1 MPDSRRDWR
10 LLTVVL
16 ALSDLIAVLLAFG
29 VATALVWRPGI
40 GINGGNDTDWLVL
53 LMIPVLGLIFV
64 AQGLYEPANLLV
76 GAREFAGVF
85 RASTYGLLA
94 ITVITF
100 VLRWPLSRSW
110 TVVSWGLMT
119 VFVIAVRFGV
129 RRIAAAVRQRGRLT
143 ARVVV
148 VGADEDSIALA
159 EQVNQPGS
167 GMRVV
172 GILDDYIPTGT
183 ELPGGLRVVGPSAS
197 LLQTTSRLQVQD
209 AIVAPHALP
218 WETLRELMLVSA
230 TRANGL
236 RVHLSAG
243 FYDLLTAGVRFSERN
258 HVPLLT
264 LRKARLSAVERV
276 IKGVL
281 DVGLAAI
288 LVVALAPL
296 VGLMAVCQWRAGSP
310 LTIDRERVLG
320 RNLVSFDLL
329 RFRSSSPF
337 QSDFLR
343 KLPGLLN
350 VLRGQLSLVGPRPMS
365 EEEAKRQG
373 GMPLTTIQP
382 GLTGPWRQ
390 AADPAEQAT
399 LDLYYVRSYSVWL
412 DVAVLYE
419 RAMFRLRPLA
429 KRCLDIAGAVLLLV
443 LSAPIVVACF
453 LAVWIE
459 SGSPLIHRRR
469 VVGRGGATF
478 DAFKIRTM
486 MADADRILSQDE
498 SLQRQFRESNKI
510 IRDPRVTRVGR
521 WLRKLSLDELPQLV
535 NVIRGEMSLVGPRMI
550 TAAELPDWG
559 AAGRLLLSV
568 RPGLTGL
575 WQVSGR
581 QLLSKA
587 ERIRLDAEYVRR
599 MSLRLDLAILA
610 RTLFAVMSGRGAY

>member
-1 MPDSRRDWR
+1 MPDSRRDWQA
-10 LLTVVL
+10 LTVVL

-29 VATALVWRPGI
+29 VAAALVWRPGI

-100 VLRWPLSRSW
+100 VLSWPLSRSW
-110 TVVSWGLMT
+110 SVASWGLMT
-119 VFVIAVRFGV
+119 VFVIAARLGV

-197 LLQTTSRLQVQD
+197 LLQTTSRLQVHD
-209 AIVAPHALP
+209 AIVAPNALP
-218 WETLRELMLVSA
+218 WETLRELMVVSA

-264 LRKARLSAVERV
+264 LRKARLSAVERA

-288 LVVALAPL
+288 LVVALAPV

-310 LTIDRERVLG
+310 LTIDREQVLG
-320 RNLVSFDLL
+320 RNLVTFDLL

-365 EEEAKRQG
+365 EEEAKTRG

-429 KRCLDIAGAVLLLV
+429 KRCLDIVGAVLLLV

-453 LAVWIE
+453 LAVLIE
-459 SGSPLIHRRR
+459 SGAPLIHRRR

-510 IRDPRVTRVGR
+510 VRDPRVTRVGR

>member
-10 LLTVVL
+10 ALTVVL

-29 VATALVWRPGI
+29 VAAALVWRPGI

-100 VLRWPLSRSW
+100 VLSWPLSRSW
-110 TVVSWGLMT
+110 SVASWGLMT
-119 VFVIAVRFGV
+119 VFVIAARLGV

-197 LLQTTSRLQVQD
+197 LLQTTSRLQVHD
-209 AIVAPHALP
+209 AIVAPNALP
-218 WETLRELMLVSA
+218 WETLRELMVVSA

-264 LRKARLSAVERV
+264 LRKARLSAVERA

-288 LVVALAPL
+288 LVVALAPV

-310 LTIDRERVLG
+310 LTIDREQVLG
-320 RNLVSFDLL
+320 RNLVTFDLL

-365 EEEAKRQG
+365 EEEAKTRG

-429 KRCLDIAGAVLLLV
+429 KRCLDIVGAVLLLV
-443 LSAPIVVACF
+443 LSAPIVVAC
-453 LAVWIE
+453 LTAVLIE
-459 SGSPLIHRRR
+459 SGAPLIHRRR

>member
-10 LLTVVL
+10 ALTVVL

-29 VATALVWRPGI
+29 VAAALVWRPGI

-53 LMIPVLGLIFV
+53 IMIPVLGLIFV

-110 TVVSWGLMT
+110 TVASWGLMT
-119 VFVIAVRFGV
+119 VFVIAVRFAV

-183 ELPGGLRVVGPSAS
+183 ELPGGLRAVGPSAS

-218 WETLRELMLVSA
+218 WETLRELILTSA

-243 FYDLLTAGVRFSERN
+243 FYDLLTAGVHFGERN

-264 LRKARLSAVERV
+264 LRKARLSPLEQV
-276 IKGVL
+276 IKAGL
-281 DVGLAAI
+281 DRGLALMLAV
-288 LVVALAPL
+288 LLAPVVL
-296 VGLMAVCQWRAGSP
+296 IMAGWQWRHGSS
-310 LTIDRERVLG
+310 LRIDRDLMLG
-320 RNLVSFDLL
+320 RNGLAFGRM
-329 RFRSSSPF
+329 RFHSSAPF
-337 QSDFLR
+337 RSDFLC
-343 KLPGLLN
+343 KLPGLIN
-350 VLRGQLSLVGPRPMS
+350 VLRGDLSLVGPRPIS
-365 EEEAKRQG
+365 LEEAALPG
-373 GMPLTTIQP
+373 AVPLSTIQP

-390 AADPAEQAT
+390 AADPAEQVT

-419 RAMFRLRPLA
+419 RSMVRLRPAA
-429 KRCLDIAGAVLLLV
+429 KRALDLAGASLLIL
-443 LSAPIVVACF
+443 LSSPFVCAGF
-453 LAVWIE
+453 LAVWLD
-459 SGSPLIHRRR
+459 SGSPLVYRRR
-469 VVGRGGATF
+469 VLRRGGGTF
-478 DAFKIRTM
+478 DAYKIRTM
-486 MADADRILSQDE
+486 VKEADRILEQDE
-498 SLQRQFRESNKI
+498 ALQRAFHGSNKLI
-510 IRDPRVTRVGR
+510 ADPRVTRAGR
-521 WLRKLSLDELPQLV
+521 WLRKLSLDEFPQLI
-535 NVIRGEMSLVGPRMI
+535 NVLRGEMSLVGPRMI
-550 TAAELPDWG
+550 TEAELPDWG
-559 AAGRLLLSV
+559 TSGRLLLSV

-581 QLLSKA
+581 QRLSKA
-587 ERIRLDAEYVRR
+587 DRIRLDAEYVRR
-599 MSLRLDLAILA
+599 MSLRLDLTILA
-610 RTLFAVMSGRGAY
+610 RTLVAVVSGHGAY

>member
-1 MPDSRRDWR
+1 MADSRRDWR
-10 LLTVVL
+10 ALTVVL

-29 VATALVWRPGI
+29 VAAALVWRPGV
-40 GINGGNDTDWLVL
+40 GINGCYVTDRIVL
-53 LMIPVLGLIFV
+53 LMIPVLGLIFI

-85 RASTYGLLA
+85 RASTSGLLA

-100 VLRWPLSRSW
+100 VLRWPLSRAW
-110 TVVSWGLMT
+110 TVASWALMT
-119 VFVIAVRFGV
+119 GLVIAARVLV

-197 LLQTTSRLQVQD
+197 LLQTTSRLQVHD
-209 AIVAPHALP
+209 AIVAPNALP
-218 WETLRELMLVSA
+218 WETLRELMVVSA

-264 LRKARLSAVERV
+264 LRKARLSAVERA

-288 LVVALAPL
+288 LVVALAPV
-296 VGLMAVCQWRAGSP
+296 VGLMAVWQWRSGSP
-310 LTIDRERVLG
+310 LRIEHQRVLG
-320 RNLVSFDLL
+320 RNLVTFDLL

-350 VLRGQLSLVGPRPMS
+350 VLRG
-365 EEEAKRQG
+365 
-373 GMPLTTIQP
+373 PL
-382 GLTGPWRQ
+382 GL
-390 AADPAEQAT
+390 A
-399 LDLYYVRSYSVWL
+399 
-412 DVAVLYE
+412 
-419 RAMFRLRPLA
+419 
-429 KRCLDIAGAVLLLV
+429 
-443 LSAPIVVACF
+443 
-453 LAVWIE
+453 
-459 SGSPLIHRRR
+459 
-469 VVGRGGATF
+469 
-478 DAFKIRTM
+478 
-486 MADADRILSQDE
+486 
-498 SLQRQFRESNKI
+498 
-510 IRDPRVTRVGR
+510 
-521 WLRKLSLDELPQLV
+521 
-535 NVIRGEMSLVGPRMI
+535 
-550 TAAELPDWG
+550 
-559 AAGRLLLSV
+559 
-568 RPGLTGL
+568 
-575 WQVSGR
+575 
-581 QLLSKA
+581 
-587 ERIRLDAEYVRR
+587 
-599 MSLRLDLAILA
+599 
-610 RTLFAVMSGRGAY
+610 